1 MIPQKIALLTDS
13 CADLSAQ
20 LADEHHIWIVPLRI
34 RCEDGEYR
42 DGVDI
47 HAHDIYRR
55 LRAGELPHTSLP
67 TGQDVSDALDEIAV
81 CGFNGDADLSL
92 VDPEQRAAYLAF
104 LDRSLEAARFLGAPS
119 LTIHSNGLGEGGR
132 VLRDYRELSDT
143 VKLCAL
149 YGGLEKCAAL
159 AEKRD
164 VTLNLEPLNV
174 VTDHPGNFL
183 THTQTAAE
191 LIRLVSSSRLRV
203 LYDVYHMQLNEGC
216 LCETIR
222 RYGDTFGHVHV
233 ADAPG
238 RHEPGTG
245 EIAYQRVY
253 AALGEAAYGGLL
265 GYELFPAVDTQTA
278 VRAIMKD

>member
-1 MIPQKIALLTDS
+1 MKQWRRSACIETLYREMPFLERFQAAKADGFDAVEFWSWTDK
-13 CADLSAQ
+13 DLPAVK
-20 LADEHHIWIVPLRI
+20 AAAE
-34 RCEDGEYR
+34 
-42 DGVDI
+42 
-47 HAHDIYRR
+47 A
-55 LRAGELPHTSLP
+55 AG
-67 TGQDVSDALDEIAV
+67 IAV